1 MSNLLRRLGRSTA
14 IALILSPAGLL
25 FIAVTRLLI
34 ISNYNSVTAVTLV
47 SSSGY
52 VNTLLGTIIPLVS
65 IFMPYIALVLLFF
78 RKVVPGILALAAA
91 VMITPTR
98 LSRVTLLNLMRSDLQ
113 SVSKLGGAPAVIFL
127 FIAALTATL
136 LLFTLALFGFS
147 MFFRTVG
154 TIASLALIPAV
165 VFLYPLPHKNN
176 FYSDQLRAPWLP
188 AETIT
193 LTSGREFTG
202 YVLSSDSDWLVVLGE
217 DTRRITYYRVSRV
230 VRQRVCQIGQVRV
243 LRPLVTLTPTV
254 AVVPSC
260 VERTVAESHRRP
272 AVKKAHGGCAPQP
285 TPIPPQV
292 RPAGQLGY
300 RTIPRCVES

>member
-25 FIAVTRLLI
+25 LIAVTRLLI

-52 VNTLLGTIIPLVS
+52 VNTLLGTVIPLVS

-78 RKVVPGILALAAA
+78 RKVAPGILALVAAA
-91 VMITPTR
+91 MITPTR
-98 LSRVTLLNLMRSDLQ
+98 LSKVTLLNLMRSDLQ
-113 SVSKLGGAPAVIFL
+113 SVSKLGGVTVIFL
-127 FIAALTATL
+127 FIAGLTAV
-136 LLFTLALFGFS
+136 LLFLTLALFGFS

-165 VFLYPLPHKNN
+165 VFLYPLPDKNN

-202 YVLSSDSDWLVVLGE
+202 YVLSSVGDWLVVLGE

-300 RTIPRCVES
+300 RTSPRCVEL

>member
-25 FIAVTRLLI
+25 LIAVTRLLF

-78 RKVVPGILALAAA
+78 RKAVPGILALVAA

-113 SVSKLGGAPAVIFL
+113 SVNKLAGAPAVIFL
-127 FIAALTATL
+127 FIAVLTATL
-136 LLFTLALFGFS
+136 LLFTLALFGLG

-230 VRQRVCQIGQVRV
+230 VRQRVCQIGQVGV
-243 LRPLVTLTPTV
+243 LRPLVTLTPTI

-260 VERTVAESHRRP
+260 VERTVAESRRRP
-272 AVKKAHGGCAPQP
+272 AVKKAHGECA
-285 TPIPPQV
+285 PIPPQV